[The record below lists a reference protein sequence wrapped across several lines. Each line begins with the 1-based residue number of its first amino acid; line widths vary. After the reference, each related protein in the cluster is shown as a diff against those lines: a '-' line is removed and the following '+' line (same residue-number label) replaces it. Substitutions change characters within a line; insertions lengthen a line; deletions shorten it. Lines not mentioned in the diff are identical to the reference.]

1 MRPTPH
7 GLEWQHWRVR
17 APERAPAWLEVFSA
31 EERPQSWELAQ
42 TEGTF
47 PDVWPEY
54 NHHGD
59 NAGAYFGELYPR
71 FARYQALF
79 VDGRSG
85 ALAAR
90 ARTVPFEWDG
100 TLDDLPHGIDAVGM
114 RAISP
119 VGAPTALSALA
130 AEVAPSYRGLGLSG
144 VVMQVMAAIAASTGL
159 SPLVAPVRPSW
170 KDRYPLVPIE
180 RYAAWVRQDGL
191 PFDPWLR
198 VHARLGGRVLRCE
211 PRSMQVTASVRDWE
225 AWTGMTFPEDGDYV
239 FPGGLALLNIS
250 GGSGSYWEPNVW
262 VQHDI

>member
-1 MRPTPH
+1 MKSNIIPNT
-7 GLEWQHWRVR
+7 
-17 APERAPAWLEVFSA
+17 
-31 EERPQSWELAQ
+31 
-42 TEGTF
+42 
-47 PDVWPEY
+47 
-54 NHHGD
+54 
-59 NAGAYFGELYPR
+59 
-71 FARYQALF
+71 
-79 VDGRSG
+79 
-85 ALAAR
+85 
-90 ARTVPFEWDG
+90 
-100 TLDDLPHGIDAVGM
+100 GI
-114 RAISP
+114 
-119 VGAPTALSALA
+119 
-130 AEVAPSYRGLGLSG
+130 
-144 VVMQVMAAIAASTGL
+144 
-159 SPLVAPVRPSW
+159 APVRPSW